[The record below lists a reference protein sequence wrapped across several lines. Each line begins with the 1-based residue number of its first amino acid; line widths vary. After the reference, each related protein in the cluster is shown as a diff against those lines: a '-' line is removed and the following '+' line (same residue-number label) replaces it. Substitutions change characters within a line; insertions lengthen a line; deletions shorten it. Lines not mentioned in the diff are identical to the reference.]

1 MTKRVAIT
9 KTGKGEIEPA
19 VRKAINLAGGLDEI
33 IKGSS
38 KVLIKPNLG
47 KPAPSG
53 SGILTNAQVTEA
65 VTRMVMEIGP
75 KSVIIGDGAIAG
87 YDFAGFST
95 KEVFETSGMMEVAG
109 RLGVEL
115 RNLNT
120 DSFAEVT
127 ISHPHVME
135 KVKIAKTALE
145 SDVIISVPVLKSH
158 IRTHVT
164 LSLKNMKGVMPGAE
178 KRKSH
183 RLGLDLAIADLI
195 SAVRPHYAV
204 IDATFGMEGLW
215 QYPQDTRELGIVI
228 AGRDPLAVDTVGTS
242 VMGIDTD
249 QVMHL
254 QYIAKQ
260 EGTTVNLD
268 QIEIVGEPLEDH
280 IHHFVTGFEAF
291 EKGLPEVNII
301 QGESACSG
309 CTNEL
314 VSALIYMKEAG
325 YRKELKDLCAII
337 GNPDN
342 PKTSEKTAVFGKCAK
357 GFSGLGEYAGGCPPK
372 EKYMIRALCELC
384 SADFEHVIATRDEA
398 RRNLWESSK
407 NLLKQ

>member
-9 KTGKGEIEPA
+9 KAGKGRIELA
-19 VRKAINLAGGLDEI
+19 VRKAISLAGGLDEI

-65 VTRMVMEIGP
+65 VTKMVLEMGP

-120 DSFAEVT
+120 DRFAEVT
-127 ISHPHVME
+127 ISDPHVME

-242 VMGIDTD
+242 VMGIDTS

-254 QYIAKQ
+254 QYIAKR

-268 QIEIVGEPLEDH
+268 QIEIVGEPLKDH

-291 EKGLPEVNII
+291 EKGLPEINII

-314 VSALIYMKEAG
+314 VSAIIYMKEAG
-325 YRKELKDLCAII
+325 YGEELKGLDAII
-337 GNPDN
+337 GNPED
-342 PKTSEKTAVFGKCAK
+342 PETSEKTAVFGKCAK
-357 GFSGLGEYAGGCPPK
+357 EFAELGEYAGGCPPK
-372 EKYMIRALCELC
+372 EKDMIRALCELC
-384 SADFEHVIATRDEA
+384 SADFERVIATRDEA
-398 RRNLWESSK
+398 RHNLWDSSK